1 MLPEEALAKTPLRR
15 IELLAIVPS
24 ERLDDIAAR
33 HAANLP
39 GPVRTLL
46 GGIGAIEARG
56 ASLASYLL
64 FEGGYTRELMALG
77 QRDTYARRR
86 DVLEFFEA

>member
-1 MLPEEALAKTPLRR
+1 
-15 IELLAIVPS
+15 
-24 ERLDDIAAR
+24 
-33 HAANLP
+33 
-39 GPVRTLL
+39 VRTLL